1 MCRSYLSYSG
11 AYSVR
16 IWKNIDQ
23 NNSEYGHY
31 SRSAI
36 TKEAF
41 QVITKEASFSLI
53 HFWLMFPLYNPF
65 LMFSVDIKRSAMD

>member
-1 MCRSYLSYSG
+1 M
-11 AYSVR
+11 
-16 IWKNIDQ
+16 DQ

-41 QVITKEASFSLI
+41 QVITKEASFSL
-53 HFWLMFPLYNPF
+53 NPF
-65 LMFSVDIKRSAMD
+65 LANISFI

>member
-1 MCRSYLSYSG
+1 M
-11 AYSVR
+11 
-16 IWKNIDQ
+16 DQ

-41 QVITKEASFSLI
+41 QVITKEASFSLT
-53 HFWLMFPLYNPF
+53 HFWLIFPLYNPY
-65 LMFSVDIKRSAMD
+65 LMFSVDIRSEMD